1 MKSGTEFF
9 SVFQQLAIFRWL
21 FCHWKF
27 CKTVKSGL
35 LYWDQH
41 SSKEMPVFLW
51 IKNIYDDHDDDDD
64 DDDDD
69 VKLFLWYEWLTKGI

>member
-1 MKSGTEFF
+1 
-9 SVFQQLAIFRWL
+9 
-21 FCHWKF
+21 
-27 CKTVKSGL
+27 
-35 LYWDQH
+35 
-41 SSKEMPVFLW
+41 MPVFLW